1 MHSVA
6 PAEWNSLNQFSCL
19 LGQRCSQHFS
29 HLTQVNPWHVLTLQR
44 CHFGSH
50 VAFGIKANT
59 SAWKW
64 CCRTSL
70 SFLLRL
76 LLGVIAWSPMLLH
89 GSLALFAQTFC
100 YRCLQTSKLERF
112 LRVPLHSVRPA
123 MRRQRQDQRSERR
136 FSKKVLGPDL
146 VSVQL
151 KQRVGKIGT
160 THVLVIHFYNM
171 WARDG
176 DLCVPL
182 SWPVLCLTSR
192 FAANEGRQEVGAER

>member
-1 MHSVA
+1 MHSVT

-100 YRCLQTSKLERF
+100 YRCLQASKLERF
-112 LRVPLHSVRPA
+112 SVCPYIPW
-123 MRRQRQDQRSERR
+123 DQPCVDNGKINEVKGGSQRR
-136 FSKKVLGPDL
+136 FLDLILFLYSWSKESGRSAPPMCLLYTSITCEHGMETCVFPFPDQCFASPAGLLPTKVD
-146 VSVQL
+146 
-151 KQRVGKIGT
+151 R
-160 THVLVIHFYNM
+160 
-171 WARDG
+171 R
-176 DLCVPL
+176 
-182 SWPVLCLTSR
+182 
-192 FAANEGRQEVGAER
+192 